1 MKQLPKNR
9 MANESNDDA
18 ILCKDGCDDAIKYFL
33 NEEEN
38 IAPDDAIDNT
48 TNEHVVKNKEEKNY
62 MVVHLKKLFLT

>member
-18 ILCKDGCDDAIKYFL
+18 ILCKDEYDDATNYFL

-38 IAPDDAIDNT
+38 VAPDDVIDNA
-48 TNEHVVKNKEEKNY
+48 TNEHVVKKQGRKNKEEK
-62 MVVHLKKLFLT
+62 TAWWSI